1 MVANC
6 LKTAVEPQK
15 TRNSIRQSTDL
26 SPTISRIL
34 CQHCVFVSKI
44 ANLASKK
51 NREIRQVTVA
61 VVFEK
66 ISQSRPGFKTIELE
80 SVGLRSFL
88 RKRTVVSKSVH
99 TCQQIRVICQPSLY
113 NGCLRSRLL
122 STRKIHQ
129 SAAQNTWTST
139 ADYILLQLV
148 HFMFRLF

>member
-26 SPTISRIL
+26 SPMISRIL
-34 CQHCVFVSKI
+34 CQDCVFVSKI

-99 TCQQIRVICQPSLY
+99 TC
-113 NGCLRSRLL
+113 
-122 STRKIHQ
+122 
-129 SAAQNTWTST
+129 
-139 ADYILLQLV
+139 
-148 HFMFRLF
+148 

>member
-1 MVANC
+1 MDATLRDTLSQVRVP
-6 LKTAVEPQK
+6 LESDLEYRQGQQK
-15 TRNSIRQSTDL
+15 ARFETD
-26 SPTISRIL
+26 ICSRAKAASG
-34 CQHCVFVSKI
+34 VFVSKI

-99 TCQQIRVICQPSLY
+99 TC
-113 NGCLRSRLL
+113 
-122 STRKIHQ
+122 
-129 SAAQNTWTST
+129 
-139 ADYILLQLV
+139 
-148 HFMFRLF
+148 